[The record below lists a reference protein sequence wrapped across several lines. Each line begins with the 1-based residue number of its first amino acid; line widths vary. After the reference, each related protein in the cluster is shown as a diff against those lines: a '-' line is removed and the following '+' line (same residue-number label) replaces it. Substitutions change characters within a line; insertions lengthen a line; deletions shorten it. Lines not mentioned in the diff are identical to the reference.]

1 MVSLPVLA
9 RRTMS
14 SYAIQNW
21 RKSIVSAAL
30 MLGTS
35 NCRDP
40 SRPVTSMARPRL
52 TCTGATTP
60 GLPSTTVKEWFIA
73 GTARKPC
80 TSAYP
85 IRWVNETFPPRP
97 RARWLLITMRLSAR
111 SLAGM
116 ARTLVAVGT
125 LRLAAMFS
133 AVRAA
138 APRNR
143 TTFSCAGAAAA
154 ADSGPGLPSG
164 AGRAV
169 AGWAAVVLGGGAAGG
184 ADPPGA
190 DPRGAGGPGV
200 GAPGADPPGPGA
212 AGTGPAGAGATGA
225 APDSAGPAGGGAGDA
240 GAGAVGAGDAGAEA
254 ACAAGPGA
262 GLPCCAGA

>member
-1 MVSLPVLA
+1 
-9 RRTMS
+9 
-14 SYAIQNW
+14 
-21 RKSIVSAAL
+21 

-40 SRPVTSMARPRL
+40 SRPATSMARPRL
-52 TCTGATTP
+52 TCSGVTTP
-60 GLPSTTVKEWFIA
+60 GLPSTRVKAWFIT
-73 GTARKPC
+73 GTARTAC

-97 RARWLLITMRLSAR
+97 RARLLLITMRLSTR
-111 SLAGM
+111 SLAGI

-154 ADSGPGLPSG
+154 AGSGLCLPSG
-164 AGRAV
+164 AGRAGV
-169 AGWAAVVLGGGAAGG
+169 AGVLGGDAAAGVLGGGAAAGVLGG
-184 ADPPGA
+184 LADPPGA
-190 DPRGAGGPGV
+190 DPLGAGPPGAGPP
-200 GAPGADPPGPGA
+200 GAGPPGAGPPDADPPGA
-212 AGTGPAGAGATGA
+212 SAAGAGAAGA
-225 APDSAGPAGGGAGDA
+225 APDGAGPAG
-240 GAGAVGAGDAGAEA
+240 
-254 ACAAGPGA
+254 
-262 GLPCCAGA
+262 

>member
-138 APRNR
+138 APRSR
-143 TTFSCAGAAAA
+143 VTLSSAGAAAA
-154 ADSGPGLPSG
+154 AGPGPGLPSA
-164 AGRAV
+164 AGRA
-169 AGWAAVVLGGGAAGG
+169 GAGG
-184 ADPPGA
+184 A
-190 DPRGAGGPGV
+190 PGV
-200 GAPGADPPGPGA
+200 LGCAAA
-212 AGTGPAGAGATGA
+212 AGPDWPAAGA
-225 APDSAGPAGGGAGDA
+225 
-240 GAGAVGAGDAGAEA
+240 
-254 ACAAGPGA
+254 PGA
-262 GLPCCAGA
+262 GLPGAGAVAAAPAGAGPAGCGAGDPGAGEP

>member
-1 MVSLPVLA
+1 
-9 RRTMS
+9 MS
-14 SYAIQNW
+14 
-21 RKSIVSAAL
+21 SAAL

-40 SRPVTSMARPRL
+40 SRPATSMARPRL
-52 TCTGATTP
+52 TCSGVTTP
-60 GLPSTTVKEWFIA
+60 GLPSTRVKEWFIA
-73 GTARKPC
+73 GMVRRAC

-97 RARWLLITMRLSAR
+97 RARLLLITMRLSTR

-138 APRNR
+138 VPRSR

-154 ADSGPGLPSG
+154 AGSGPGLPSG
-164 AGRAV
+164 AGRA
-169 AGWAAVVLGGGAAGG
+169 GAVGVLGGGAAAG
-184 ADPPGA
+184 ADVPDGAAPGA
-190 DPRGAGGPGV
+190 GTPDG
-200 GAPGADPPGPGA
+200 GAPGADPPGA
-212 AGTGPAGAGATGA
+212 GPAGAGAAGA
-225 APDSAGPAGGGAGDA
+225 APYGAGPAGGGA
-240 GAGAVGAGDAGAEA
+240 
-254 ACAAGPGA
+254 
-262 GLPCCAGA
+262 